1 MRVLHIQKATGV
13 SGSERHL
20 LALLPRLQ
28 QEGVDVK
35 ALVLISGE
43 GARFADALRRLHVN
57 VVVQPAGPDVD
68 PMATIRLVREIRRFR
83 PDLVHTHLIHADLY
97 GQVAARLT
105 GVPGVSSVHSAHTFY
120 RRQPYRSAASVA
132 GHLARR
138 TIAISHYVSEL
149 LVNAGIVP
157 QDRVRMV
164 HYGLDSQAWTS
175 DPEVRSEA
183 RRRMGLGGSEVTIGI
198 ASRLIRNKGHESLLE
213 AVAAL
218 RGRGTPVRLL
228 VAGDGPLRAELEA
241 LSSARGLTG
250 AVQFLGFLANV
261 RSFMVACDIIAF
273 PTQPELGEGFGLAAL
288 EAMALGRPV
297 VATRVASLPEL
308 VAHDKSGLLV
318 EAGDPAA
325 LAGALEQL
333 ALDAPLRDRLGAGG
347 RQRATKMF
355 SLDEMAERTV
365 AVYDEALRDR
375 RGSP

>member
-1 MRVLHIQKATGV
+1 MRVLHIQKAAGV
-13 SGSERHL
+13 AGSERHL

-35 ALVLISGE
+35 ALVLTSGE

-68 PMATIRLVREIRRFR
+68 PVAAIRLVREIRRFR

-105 GVPGVSSVHSAHTFY
+105 GVPGVSSVHSAHAFY
-120 RRQPYRSAASVA
+120 RRQPYRSAAAVA

-138 TIAISHYVSEL
+138 TIAISHHVSEL

-157 QDRVRMV
+157 ADRVRMV
-164 HYGLDSQAWTS
+164 HYGLDSEAWTS
-175 DPEVRSEA
+175 DPEERSEA
-183 RRRMGLGGSEVTIGI
+183 RRRMGLGSEVTIGI

-241 LSSARGLTG
+241 LSSARGLKG
-250 AVQFLGFLANV
+250 AVEFLGFLSEV

-318 EAGDPAA
+318 ESGDPAA

-333 ALDAPLRDRLGAGG
+333 ALDAPLRARLGAGG
-347 RQRATKMF
+347 RERAATMF

-365 AVYDEALRDR
+365 AVYDEALGDR
-375 RGSP
+375 WRSH